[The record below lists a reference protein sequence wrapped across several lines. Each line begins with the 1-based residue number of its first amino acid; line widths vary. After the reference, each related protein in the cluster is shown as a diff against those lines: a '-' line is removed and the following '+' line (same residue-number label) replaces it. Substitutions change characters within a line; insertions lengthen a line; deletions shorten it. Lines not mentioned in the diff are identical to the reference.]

1 MKNNMLLALLLLLL
15 GGVAVAQVDP
25 TVMTVNGVPVPRS
38 EFEYSYNKNNSETVV
53 DKKSVNE
60 YVDLFIN
67 YKLKVLAAQAAGI
80 DTTRSFKSEFKM
92 YRDQQLR
99 PSFITDADVEA
110 EARRIYKETS
120 HRIDSLGGLVH
131 PAHILV
137 LVRQKATKAQQD
149 SAKLRADSIY
159 TALKR
164 GADFAT
170 LARKCSDDKRSA
182 IDGGD
187 LSWIQRGQTLKEFEE
202 KVYAMKKGEL
212 SRPFLSPVGYHIVLL
227 KDKGNFFP
235 YDSVHADILRFIDQ
249 RNLRDRIVSAKIDSI
264 AKASVPACT
273 PEDVLDRRS
282 EEMQAKDPD
291 LRNLIREY
299 HDGLMLYEISN
310 RTVWDKAA
318 KDTEGLASYFK
329 KNKKKY
335 QWDTPRFKGISCH
348 LKNEADIKRVK
359 DVVKN
364 LPFDQW
370 GEALRKTFND
380 STVTIKVVK
389 GIFKEGDNALVD
401 HEIFGKDTELKPVKG
416 YPYTLAYGEKLKA
429 PKTYEDVR
437 DQVVAD
443 YQDYLEKQWV
453 ESLRRQYPV
462 TVDKA
467 VLETVNKH

>member
-15 GGVAVAQVDP
+15 GGAAVAQVDP
-25 TVMTVNGVPVPRS
+25 TVMTVNGVPVSRS

-53 DKKSVNE
+53 DKKTVNE

-67 YKLKVLAAQAAGI
+67 YKLKVLAAHEAGI

-110 EARRIYKETS
+110 KARQIYNETA
-120 HRIDSLGGLVH
+120 HRIDSLGGLVR

-159 TALKR
+159 NALKK

-182 IDGGD
+182 IEGGD
-187 LSWIQRGQTLKEFEE
+187 LQWIQRGQMVKEFEE
-202 KVYAMKKGEL
+202 KVYSMKKGEL
-212 SRPFLSPVGYHIVLL
+212 SQPFLSPYGYHIVLI

-235 YDSVHADILRFIDQ
+235 YDTVHADILRFIDQ

-273 PEDVLDRRS
+273 SEDVLDRRS

-310 RTVWDKAA
+310 RIVWDKAS

-335 QWDTPRFKGISCH
+335 QWDAPRFKGISCH
-348 LKNEADIKRVK
+348 LKNEADTKRVK
-359 DVVKN
+359 EVVKN

-370 GEALRKTFND
+370 NEALRKNFND

-401 HEIFGKDTELKPVKG
+401 NEVFGKTAELKPMKD
-416 YPYTLAYGEKLKA
+416 YPYTMTYGEKLKA

-453 ESLRRQYPV
+453 ESLRSKYTV